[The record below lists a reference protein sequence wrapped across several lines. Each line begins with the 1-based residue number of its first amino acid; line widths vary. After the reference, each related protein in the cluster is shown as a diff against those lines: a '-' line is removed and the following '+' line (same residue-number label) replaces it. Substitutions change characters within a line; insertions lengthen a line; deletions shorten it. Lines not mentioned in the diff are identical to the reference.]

1 VRVDDGN
8 HISSMS
14 ALYGRVQV
22 VGEDRMQVVIK
33 RNTLTN
39 NCAVFDP
46 NVAVHGCDLRIA
58 GAPAWRL
65 SV

>member
-1 VRVDDGN
+1 
-8 HISSMS
+8 MS